1 MPGENTG
8 VEETAAAG
16 QDTLF
21 TKEDFMGTGV
31 EEAAAAE
38 QVETEEAPEVIP
50 EEAPEVTEETQE
62 EAVEKAFAARLKH
75 ATEKIREEVKGEI
88 MREIAQKQPQ
98 GGFPPLPQEE
108 AERLA
113 DQWGTSPEVVRMM
126 YVQQAIL
133 NQQKNMIQ
141 DIALRNQERDEYVQ
155 ARSYADQARKANP
168 NAPEWDEDRL
178 KAFRE
183 DYQRTYGVTLSWR
196 DTYRQIVAEDALN
209 PETSKRIA
217 RSVQQETIK
226 KIAAKDKDT
235 VKIQGQPARK
245 PSVDDLSDAEF
256 EKLLEEAKQGKY
268 V

>member
-1 MPGENTG
+1 MPEENTG

-31 EEAAAAE
+31 EESAVAE
-38 QVETEEAPEVIP
+38 QEEPEETEATEPD
-50 EEAPEVTEETQE
+50 VTEPEETQE

-88 MREIAQKQPQ
+88 MREITQKQPQ

-113 DQWGTSPEVVRMM
+113 DQYGTSPEVIRAM
-126 YVQQAIL
+126 YAQQALL
-133 NQQKNMIQ
+133 NRQAQDMQKIAYQIQ
-141 DIALRNQERDEYVQ
+141 AQEEYAR
-155 ARSYADQARKANP
+155 ARSYADAVRKQNP
-168 NAPEWDEDRL
+168 NAPKWDESKL
-178 KAFRE
+178 KEFRD
-183 DYQRTYGVTLSWR
+183 DYYKQYGVTLSWR
-196 DTYRQIVAEDALN
+196 DTYRQLVAEEALN
-209 PETSKRIA
+209 PATYQKIA

-235 VKIQGQPARK
+235 VKIQGHPARK
-245 PSVDDLSDAEF
+245 PNVNDLSDAEF

>member
-1 MPGENTG
+1 MSEETG
-8 VEETAAAG
+8 VNDPAVAG
-16 QDTLF
+16 QEPLF
-21 TKEDFMGTGV
+21 TKEDFTGV
-31 EEAAAAE
+31 EETAAAE
-38 QVETEEAPEVIP
+38 QVETEETPEVIP

-75 ATEKIREEVKGEI
+75 ATEKIRDEVKEEL
-88 MREIAQKQPQ
+88 MRELTPPQPTQ
-98 GGFPPLPQEE
+98 DIPPLAREE
-108 AERLA
+108 AELLA
-113 DQWGTSPEVVRMM
+113 DKYGTTPEVVSAM
-126 YVQQAIL
+126 YVQQGLL
-133 NQQKNMIQ
+133 NRQAEMIQ
-141 DIALRNQERDEYVQ
+141 QIARQNQERDEYLK
-155 ARSYADQARKANP
+155 ARSYVDEVRRKNP
-168 NAPEWDEDRL
+168 NALEWDEDRL

-235 VKIQGQPARK
+235 VKIQGHPARK
-245 PSVDDLSDAEF
+245 PNVNDLSDAEF
-256 EKLLEEAKQGKY
+256 EKLLEDAKQGKY